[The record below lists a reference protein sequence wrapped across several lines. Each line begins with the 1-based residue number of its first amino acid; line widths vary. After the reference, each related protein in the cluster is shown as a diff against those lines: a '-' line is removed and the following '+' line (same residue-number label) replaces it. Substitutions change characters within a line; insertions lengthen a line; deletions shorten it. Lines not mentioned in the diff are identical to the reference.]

1 MPDEGRDDGTDD
13 EAREQPAESSGNDGA
28 APGDQIRLVLPSQP
42 DYGRLARIAASS
54 IALRQGMSFTEIEDL
69 RIAVDETIILLLLP
83 GDATGEITLEF
94 TVEPDS
100 IVIDASTTAGN
111 GHVWPDAEAHT
122 RFDAIVSE
130 TIDVH
135 DVDAA
140 ARRVHLVK
148 RF

>member
-1 MPDEGRDDGTDD
+1 MPDEGDDGNGAGAHG
-13 EAREQPAESSGNDGA
+13 EPAETTSDHGTG
-28 APGDQIRLVLPSQP
+28 PGDQIRLVLPSQA

-54 IALRQGMSFTEIEDL
+54 IALRHGMSFAEIEDL
-69 RIAVDETIILLLLP
+69 RIAVDETIILLLLT
-83 GDATGEITLEF
+83 GDPTGEITLEF

-100 IVIDASTTAGN
+100 IVIDASSTAGN
-111 GHVWPDAEAHT
+111 SHRWPDAEART
-122 RFDAIVSE
+122 RFDAIVSD